1 MAIIMAKNEAFN
13 MVIRYIENRGFKVER
28 LIGDFGLSG
37 GPGSQ
42 AVARREHGQAFT
54 MGWVN
59 VDAKTLEVTYV
70 SAHDQTKRTTFSL
83 YDPGSLPALLDLI
96 NWDWT
101 QAKISNSKF

>member
-1 MAIIMAKNEAFN
+1 MAKDEVFS
-13 MVIRYIENRGFKVER
+13 VVVRYIEKRGFKVER
-28 LIGDFGLSG
+28 LIRGFGVSG
-37 GPGSQ
+37 GPGSR
-42 AVARREHGQAFT
+42 AVVRREQNKAFT

-70 SAHDQTKRTTFSL
+70 PGGGVSAHDQAKRTFSL

-101 QAKISNSKF
+101 QARMNNSKF